1 MQMLNIFTGQADAK
15 KIETHEF
22 ASLFFVC
29 NKLIAYF
36 ITFTA
41 LLVPSV

>member
-1 MQMLNIFTGQADAK
+1 MLNIFTGQADAK
-15 KIETHEF
+15 KIETQIH

-29 NKLIAYF
+29 GKLIAYF
-36 ITFTA
+36 ITLTA